1 MRTMTAKNIENAFKP
16 VIHREDG
23 SYWAEIPAMPGCFT
37 AADTL
42 AELKGNLVE
51 AMKCWLLTRADL
63 ALATAPKSSPV
74 RRRRLAYA

>member
-1 MRTMTAKNIENAFKP
+1 MTQEAMIEAFTP

-42 AELKGNLVE
+42 DECRANIVE
-51 AMKCWLLTRADL
+51 AAHGWLEA
-63 ALATAPKSSPV
+63 
-74 RRRRLAYA
+74 RLSWLMGRPAQTGDRVPA